1 MMGDARMEL
10 ERRLRA
16 LHLAGDMGA
25 TATLVIREYGPEVL
39 GLLVA
44 VLRNHDEAAEVFAEF
59 CEDLW
64 AGLPRF
70 RWESSMR
77 TWAYT
82 LARHAAH
89 AFRRDPHRRRRV
101 PLSQHPEVAELEAQV
116 RTTTVTYLRSEVK
129 DHVSRLRES
138 LDPDEQTLLVLR
150 IDRQMSWNEIA
161 VVMGEGDRNAPADR
175 APPAESL
182 ADGGDVPETV
192 RAGEGATARAR
203 VQRASG
209 PELVA
214 DAD

>member
-1 MMGDARMEL
+1 MMGEARMDL
-10 ERRLRA
+10 ERHLRA
-16 LHLAGDMGA
+16 EHSAGDMGA
-25 TATLVIREYGPEVL
+25 TATLAIREYGPEVL

-44 VLRNHDEAAEVFAEF
+44 VLRNHDDAAEVFAEF

-64 AGLPRF
+64 AGLPKF

-101 PLSQHPEVAELEAQV
+101 ALSQHPEIAELEAQI

-161 VVMGEGDRNAPADR
+161 VVMGGDASEAGGASSMDPARSAAMYRKRFERVKERLR
-175 APPAESL
+175 ALVSTGPAFQS
-182 ADGGDVPETV
+182 
-192 RAGEGATARAR
+192 
-203 VQRASG
+203 S
-209 PELVA
+209 
-214 DAD
+214 